1 MNFSLERY
9 FSSKTSDQKTGSIPA
24 NNQDLEAIEGNIG
37 NAQMNTSLVYLV
49 TASYWIDEENVIAET
64 TFTFTA

>member
-1 MNFSLERY
+1 
-9 FSSKTSDQKTGSIPA
+9 
-24 NNQDLEAIEGNIG
+24 LEAIEGNIG
-37 NAQMNTSLVYLV
+37 NAQMNTSGVYLV